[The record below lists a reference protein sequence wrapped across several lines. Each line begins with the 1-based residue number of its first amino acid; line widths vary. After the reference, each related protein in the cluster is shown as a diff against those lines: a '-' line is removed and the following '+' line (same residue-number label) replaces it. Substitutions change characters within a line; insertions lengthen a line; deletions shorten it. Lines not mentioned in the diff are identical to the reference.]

1 MKKITTTLLICFLL
15 TIKLAAQTTPEKGL
29 KDYYKNYFPIGV
41 AVTPKLLEDSLSAN
55 LIRQQF
61 NSLTAENVMKM
72 GPIHP
77 EENRYNWT
85 PADNVVDFAQKNGF
99 LLRGHNL
106 CWHNQ
111 TPKWFFNDGDSV
123 GNQPPKKVTKK
134 VLLARLKQHIT
145 DVVTR
150 YKGKIYAWD
159 VVNEAILDGGDKVYR
174 ESEFYKII
182 GEEYIERA
190 FEYAHAA
197 DPQAKLFYNDYNTEN
212 ALKRDRIYQL
222 VKKLKDKGVPIHGVG
237 LQGHW
242 SIYEP
247 SATELEASITKFA
260 SLGLELQFTE
270 VDVSVYPKRHER
282 SNVPFEGKA
291 EYTPDMEQK
300 QTAQY
305 KMLFDIFRKHKDV
318 ITSVTFWNLSDKSS
332 WLDNFPI
339 PKRKDYPLLFDKDFK
354 PKKAFLEVVKF

>member
-1 MKKITTTLLICFLL
+1 MKKTYYTLYACFL
-15 TIKLAAQTTPEKGL
+15 IKIATAQPQPVIEKGL

-41 AVTPKLLEDSLSAN
+41 AVSPQLLEDTSSAA
-55 LIRQQF
+55 LIIQQF
-61 NSLTAENVMKM
+61 SSITAENVMKM

-77 EENRYNWT
+77 EENRYNWAA
-85 PADNVVDFAQKNGF
+85 ADKIVAFAQKNGI

-111 TPKWFFNDGDSV
+111 APNWFFKKGDSTIS
-123 GNQPPKKVTKK
+123 KAE
-134 VLLARLKQHIT
+134 LLTRLKTHIT

-159 VVNEAILDGGDKVYR
+159 VVNEAILDGSDKVYR

-182 GEEYIERA
+182 GEEYIEKA

-222 VKKLKDKGVPIHGVG
+222 LKKLKDKGVPIHGVG

-247 SATELEASITKFA
+247 SATELEASIAQFA

-270 VDVSVYPKRHER
+270 VDVSVYPKQHER
-282 SNVPFEGKA
+282 SNVPFTGNA
-291 EYTPDMEQK
+291 EFTAEMAEK
-300 QTAQY
+300 QATQY
-305 KMLFDIFRKHKDV
+305 KKLFDIFRQHKDV
-318 ITSVTFWNLSDKSS
+318 ITSITFWNLSDKRS

-339 PKRKDYPLLFDKDFK
+339 KNRKDYPLLFDMEFK
-354 PKKAFLEVVKF
+354 PKKAFWEVVKF